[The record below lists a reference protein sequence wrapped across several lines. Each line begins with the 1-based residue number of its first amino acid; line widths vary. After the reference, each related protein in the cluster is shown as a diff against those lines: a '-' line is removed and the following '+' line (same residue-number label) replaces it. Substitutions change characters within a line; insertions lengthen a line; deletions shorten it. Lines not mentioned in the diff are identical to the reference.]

1 MKRKNM
7 CYADKTLIIP
17 KPIDFIK
24 KIKKYFST
32 ATIQDGIYGFCILN
46 KYLGNFKP
54 KIIRDSFNKEILH
67 YVLP

>member
-1 MKRKNM
+1 MNRKNL
-7 CYADKTLIIP
+7 CYADKTLIIH

-24 KIKKYFST
+24 KIKKYSSK

-46 KYLGNFKP
+46 KYLGNFKT
-54 KIIRDSFNKEILH
+54 KIIRDSFNKEILL